1 MKPGSTVAG
10 NTHDGILKWMGNG
23 AFEGSILLPDGSFDR
38 RRFLVD
44 NDARR
49 VRSAIKEWEQWK
61 SEVRRAEREKM
72 RARGRGERKA
82 RESAEAEPK
91 RKEVDMTTA
100 KTTKTAGKTQDDD
113 VTYVVMVV
121 GGAPIFVV
129 EDFDHAASVCDALAA
144 GAKASGFSAKYDVVE
159 VKRWTV

>member
-49 VRSAIKEWEQWK
+49 VSRAIKEWEQWK

-91 RKEVDMTTA
+91 RKEVDIDR
-100 KTTKTAGKTQDDD
+100 KS
-113 VTYVVMVV
+113 VV
-121 GGAPIFVV
+121 
-129 EDFDHAASVCDALAA
+129 
-144 GAKASGFSAKYDVVE
+144 
-159 VKRWTV
+159 